1 MDSIGGS
8 DMKAVGIRE
17 LKNRL
22 THYVRLAKQGAE
34 IVITEHG
41 RPVALIQRLQDV
53 RPKTQSVQLAKL
65 GAEGRLILPSGPAV
79 HVKRVQIKGPSPR
92 KQLPKAGTKP
102 HEVLG
107 HECTGEALL
116 EEACSRQGAGWQHE
130 VRASSIVAYVEMH
143 SALSRRRRSGHL
155 TVLQVRMAADQFIVD
170 CQSYVRVPLPSD
182 IIERSARLV

>member
-1 MDSIGGS
+1 
-8 DMKAVGIRE
+8 MKAVGIRE

-116 EEACSRQGAGWQHE
+116 EEHVVDRGPDGNMRCER
-130 VRASSIVAYVEMH
+130 VPSSPMH
-143 SALSRRRRSGHL
+143 SALSRRRCSGHL